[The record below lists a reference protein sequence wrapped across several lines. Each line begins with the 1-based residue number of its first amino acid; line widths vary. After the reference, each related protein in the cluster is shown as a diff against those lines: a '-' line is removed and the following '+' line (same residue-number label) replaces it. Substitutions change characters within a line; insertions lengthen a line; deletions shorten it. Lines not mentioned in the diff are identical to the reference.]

1 MSRPASLSGF
11 PLMMLVALALAA
23 AGCAGGENESG
34 SPTTPATL
42 AAPKTPP
49 PPATRC
55 GAPNAPA
62 KSIWLQ
68 AADGTRMDGAI
79 VGDGTIGVLFLHEY
93 PGPPNGAFCGWW
105 PYAAW
110 LARHHVRSLLVN
122 LRCFGESACPSGK
135 HVADPTGDVRGGIA
149 TLERLGAERIVFV
162 GASLGGVVAI
172 KAAAEIRPPVAAV
185 VDLSGELDLG
195 NLLGGT
201 SDLDAGSAAR
211 NVVSPALLAVARGD
225 RYTSVPEMKSIYRR
239 LRSKRKRLII
249 EPAGLGHGWDMLTGT
264 SGGWSPLANQVLA
277 FVRGA
282 ER

>member
-1 MSRPASLSGF
+1 
-11 PLMMLVALALAA
+11 MMLVALALTA
-23 AGCAGGENESG
+23 AGCGGGGNESRS
-34 SPTTPATL
+34 SPRPTAL
-42 AAPKTPP
+42 AAHETPP
-49 PPATRC
+49 PGSRC
-55 GAPNAPA
+55 GAPKAPA
-62 KSIWLQ
+62 KSLWLQ
-68 AADGTRMDGAI
+68 AADRTRLDGAV

-93 PGPPNGAFCGWW
+93 PGPSNGPFCGWW

-122 LRCFGESACPSGK
+122 LRCFGESACPAGK
-135 HVADPTGDVRGGIA
+135 HVADPTDDVRGGIA
-149 TLERLGAERIVFV
+149 TLERLGAERIVLV

-225 RYTSVPEMKSIYRR
+225 RYTSVPEMKAIYRR
-239 LRSKRKRLII
+239 LGSKRKRLII

-264 SGGWSPLANQVLA
+264 SGGWSPLARQVLA